1 MTIIL
6 EFLCM
11 KEHTIQ
17 RIRAALSELPATG
30 RRERAELDDLNLI
43 VLSDYHRGR
52 GNRVQGRTRFVHEDD
67 FRADRNGAGNA
78 EALLL
83 SY

>member
-1 MTIIL
+1 MTTIL

-52 GNRVQGRTRFVHEDD
+52 GNRADN
-67 FRADRNGAGNA
+67 FRPCKRIYHAALGYY
-78 EALLL
+78 LLL
-83 SY
+83 DDRLCLL